1 MTETKSKRIPIYSET
16 EKTDSDRKK
25 SKKHDSEKIKKAK
38 PKASLKE
45 LESKLESAEN
55 EAKENY
61 DRFLRISA
69 EFENYKKRSA
79 RQIDEFR
86 KFANESLLKDMLCV
100 VDNLERAV
108 DSSQNDEIKN
118 HTIAEGVTLTIDE
131 ISKIFKKFN
140 VKPILSLNEPFDP
153 NFHQAVMQEETE
165 DYPDNVVLK
174 ELQKGYLMH
183 DRLLRPAMVI
193 VSKSKGEKNDP
204 IKDETNKIKIEKNKR
219 FV

>member
-1 MTETKSKRIPIYSET
+1 MTETESKKIPINSEP
-16 EKTDSDRKK
+16 ENIDSDRKT
-25 SKKHDSEKIKKAK
+25 SKKLDSEKVKKGK
-38 PKASLKE
+38 PKTSLKE

-61 DRFLRISA
+61 DRFLRVSA

-79 RQIDEFR
+79 RQMDEFR
-86 KFANESLLKDMLCV
+86 KFANESLLKDILCV

-108 DSSQNDEIKN
+108 DSSQNDGAIK

-131 ISKIFKKFN
+131 ILKIFQKFN

-153 NFHQAVMQEETE
+153 NFHQAVMQEEAD

-183 DRLLRPAMVI
+183 DRLLRPSMVI
-193 VSKSKGEKNDP
+193 VSKAKEGKNNP
-204 IKDETNKIKIEKNKR
+204 KNEETKKIKIEKK
-219 FV
+219 

>member
-1 MTETKSKRIPIYSET
+1 MTETKSKKIPVYSET
-16 EKTDSDRKK
+16 EKTDSERKK
-25 SKKHDSEKIKKAK
+25 NKKHGFEKIKKAK

-55 EAKENY
+55 ESKENY
-61 DRFLRISA
+61 DRFLRVSA

-108 DSSQNDEIKN
+108 DSSQNNGIKN
-118 HTIAEGVTLTIDE
+118 HTIAEGVILTIDE

-140 VKPILSLNEPFDP
+140 VKPILSLNESFDP

-204 IKDETNKIKIEKNKR
+204 IKDETNKIKIEKK
-219 FV
+219 

>member
-1 MTETKSKRIPIYSET
+1 MTETKRTKIPINSET
-16 EKTDSDRKK
+16 EKTDPDRKK
-25 SKKHDSEKIKKAK
+25 SRKHDSERLKKAK
-38 PKASLKE
+38 PKVSLKE

-61 DRFLRISA
+61 DRFLRVSA
-69 EFENYKKRSA
+69 EFENFKKRST

-86 KFANESLLKDMLCV
+86 KFANESLVRDILCV

-108 DSSQNDEIKN
+108 DSSQNDGVKN
-118 HTIAEGVTLTIDE
+118 DTIVEGVNLTIDE
-131 ISKIFKKFN
+131 ISKIFNKFN

-153 NFHQAVMQEETE
+153 NFHQAVMQEETV

-174 ELQKGYLMH
+174 ELQKGYLIH

-193 VSKSKGEKNDP
+193 VSKAKGEKNDP
-204 IKDETNKIKIEKNKR
+204 KNDETKKIKIEKK
-219 FV
+219 

>member
-1 MTETKSKRIPIYSET
+1 MTETKSKKIPIYSET

-25 SKKHDSEKIKKAK
+25 NKKHDSEKIKKAK

-45 LESKLESAEN
+45 LEPKLESAEN

-61 DRFLRISA
+61 DRFLRVSA

-108 DSSQNDEIKN
+108 DSSQNDGIKN

-165 DYPDNVVLK
+165 DYPENVVLK

-204 IKDETNKIKIEKNKR
+204 IKDETNKIKIEKK
-219 FV
+219 

>member
-1 MTETKSKRIPIYSET
+1 MTETESKKIPINSEP
-16 EKTDSDRKK
+16 ENIDSDRKT
-25 SKKHDSEKIKKAK
+25 SKKLDSEKVKKGK
-38 PKASLKE
+38 PKTSLKE

-61 DRFLRISA
+61 DRFLRVSA

-79 RQIDEFR
+79 RQMDEFR
-86 KFANESLLKDMLCV
+86 KFANESLLKDILCV

-108 DSSQNDEIKN
+108 DSSQNDGAIK

-131 ISKIFKKFN
+131 ILKILQKFN

-153 NFHQAVMQEETE
+153 NFHQAVMQEEAD

-183 DRLLRPAMVI
+183 DRLLRPSMVI
-193 VSKSKGEKNDP
+193 VSKAKEGKNNP
-204 IKDETNKIKIEKNKR
+204 KNEETKKIKIEKK
-219 FV
+219 

>member
-25 SKKHDSEKIKKAK
+25 GKKHDSEKIKKAK

-61 DRFLRISA
+61 DRFLRVSA

-108 DSSQNDEIKN
+108 DSSQNDGIKN

-131 ISKIFKKFN
+131 ISKIFKKYN
-140 VKPILSLNEPFDP
+140 VKPVLSLNEPFDP

-204 IKDETNKIKIEKNKR
+204 IKDETNKIKIEKK
-219 FV
+219 

>member
-1 MTETKSKRIPIYSET
+1 MTETKSKKITIYSET
-16 EKTDSDRKK
+16 EKIDSDRKK
-25 SKKHDSEKIKKAK
+25 NKKHDSEKIKKAK
-38 PKASLKE
+38 PKASLNE

-61 DRFLRISA
+61 DRFLRVSA
-69 EFENYKKRSA
+69 EFENYKKRSV

-108 DSSQNDEIKN
+108 DSSQNDGIKN

-165 DYPDNVVLK
+165 DHPDNVVLK

-193 VSKSKGEKNDP
+193 VSKPKGEKNDP
-204 IKDETNKIKIEKNKR
+204 IEDETNKIKIEEK
-219 FV
+219 

>member
-1 MTETKSKRIPIYSET
+1 MTETKSKKIPIYSET

-25 SKKHDSEKIKKAK
+25 NKKHDSEKVKKAK
-38 PKASLKE
+38 SKASLKE

-61 DRFLRISA
+61 DRFLRVSA
-69 EFENYKKRSA
+69 EFENYKKRSV

-108 DSSQNDEIKN
+108 DSSQNDGVKN
-118 HTIAEGVTLTIDE
+118 QTIAEGVTLTIDE
-131 ISKIFKKFN
+131 LSKIFEKFN
-140 VKPILSLNEPFDP
+140 VKPILSLNEPFNP

-165 DYPDNVVLK
+165 DCPDNVVLK

-193 VSKSKGEKNDP
+193 VSKSKGEKNDL
-204 IKDETNKIKIEKNKR
+204 INDETNKIKIEKK
-219 FV
+219 

>member
-1 MTETKSKRIPIYSET
+1 MTETESKKIPIYSET
-16 EKTDSDRKK
+16 EKSDSDRKK
-25 SKKHDSEKIKKAK
+25 SKKHDPEKVKKTK
-38 PKASLKE
+38 PKTSLKE

-61 DRFLRISA
+61 DRFLRVSA
-69 EFENYKKRSA
+69 EFENYKKRFA

-108 DSSQNDEIKN
+108 DSSQNDGAKN
-118 HTIAEGVTLTIDE
+118 HTVAEGVTLTIGE
-131 ISKIFKKFN
+131 ILKIFKKFN

-193 VSKSKGEKNDP
+193 VSKAKEGKNDQ
-204 IKDETNKIKIEKNKR
+204 KNDETKKIKIEKK
-219 FV
+219 

>member
-1 MTETKSKRIPIYSET
+1 MTETKSKKIPIYSET
-16 EKTDSDRKK
+16 EKADSDRKK
-25 SKKHDSEKIKKAK
+25 NKKHDPEKVKKTK

-45 LESKLESAEN
+45 LESKLESAKN

-61 DRFLRISA
+61 DRFLRVSA
-69 EFENYKKRSA
+69 EFENYKKRST

-108 DSSQNDEIKN
+108 DSSQNDGVKN
-118 HTIAEGVTLTIDE
+118 HTIVEGVTLTIDE

-140 VKPILSLNEPFDP
+140 VKPILSLNESFDP

-165 DYPDNVVLK
+165 DYHDNVVLK
-174 ELQKGYLMH
+174 ELQKGYQIH

-193 VSKSKGEKNDP
+193 VSKSKGEKNDL
-204 IKDETNKIKIEKNKR
+204 INDETDKIKIEKK
-219 FV
+219 

>member
-1 MTETKSKRIPIYSET
+1 MSETKSKKIPIFSET
-16 EKTDSDRKK
+16 EKIDLDRKK
-25 SKKHDSEKIKKAK
+25 SKKHDSERAKKAK
-38 PKASLKE
+38 SKAFLKE
-45 LESKLESAEN
+45 LESKLEAAEN

-61 DRFLRISA
+61 DRFLRVSA
-69 EFENYKKRSA
+69 EFENYKKRST

-86 KFANESLLKDMLCV
+86 KFANESLVKDILCV

-108 DSSQNDEIKN
+108 DSSQNDGVKN
-118 HTIAEGVTLTIDE
+118 NTIVEGVNLTIDE

-153 NFHQAVMQEETE
+153 NFHKAVMQEENE
-165 DYPDNVVLK
+165 EYPDNVVLK

-193 VSKSKGEKNDP
+193 VSKSKGEKSNPTND
-204 IKDETNKIKIEKNKR
+204 KTKKIKTER
-219 FV
+219 

>member
-1 MTETKSKRIPIYSET
+1 MTETKSKKIPIYSET

-25 SKKHDSEKIKKAK
+25 NKKHDSEKVKKAK
-38 PKASLKE
+38 SKASLKE

-61 DRFLRISA
+61 DRFLRVSA
-69 EFENYKKRSA
+69 EFENYKKRSV

-108 DSSQNDEIKN
+108 DSSQNDGVKN
-118 HTIAEGVTLTIDE
+118 QTIAEGVTLTIDE
-131 ISKIFKKFN
+131 ISKIFEKFN
-140 VKPILSLNEPFDP
+140 VKPILSLNEPFNP

-165 DYPDNVVLK
+165 DCPDNVVLK

-193 VSKSKGEKNDP
+193 VSKSKGEKNDL
-204 IKDETNKIKIEKNKR
+204 INDETNKIKIEKK
-219 FV
+219 